1 MIMKKFLLMAT
12 MAVFVSGFV
21 LANDGNKGKDKGKK
35 TTAKHCGKECS
46 KNKSK
51 DKS

>member
-1 MIMKKFLLMAT
+1 MKKMLLMAT
-12 MAVFVSGFV
+12 MALFVSGIV
-21 LANDGNKGKDKGKK
+21 LAGDGNKGKDKNKK

-46 KNKSK
+46 KSKSK